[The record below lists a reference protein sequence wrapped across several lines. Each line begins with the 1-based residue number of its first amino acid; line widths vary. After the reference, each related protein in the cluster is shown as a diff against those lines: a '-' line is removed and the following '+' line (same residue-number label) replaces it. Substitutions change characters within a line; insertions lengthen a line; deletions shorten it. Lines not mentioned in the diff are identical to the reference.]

1 MHHCTQFLN
10 RFIAGPGAF
19 PPPSL
24 SFPQEA
30 FKKAPALSSQASA
43 SRWPFSWARLVATT
57 ILVTRLERAMSLVAF
72 RASAH
77 SHTLFLTHNL
87 QKIHSRDIHAHL
99 PLKIIIA
106 MTSDY
111 RALLQQKADLEKKI
125 DALIKHARTDAIT
138 EAKAMVQQYGLTK
151 EDVFPSARVKP
162 RQTGQRS
169 VGEPKF
175 RNPETGAT
183 WTGRGKPP
191 KWIEGKDR
199 ASLAI

>member
-1 MHHCTQFLN
+1 
-10 RFIAGPGAF
+10 
-19 PPPSL
+19 
-24 SFPQEA
+24 
-30 FKKAPALSSQASA
+30 
-43 SRWPFSWARLVATT
+43 
-57 ILVTRLERAMSLVAF
+57 
-72 RASAH
+72 
-77 SHTLFLTHNL
+77 
-87 QKIHSRDIHAHL
+87 
-99 PLKIIIA
+99 

-111 RALLQQKADLEKKI
+111 KALLQQKAELEKKI
-125 DALIKHARTDAIT
+125 DALIQHAKTDAIA

-151 EDVFPSARVKP
+151 EDVFPSAKSKP
-162 RQTGQRS
+162 GKHS

>member
-1 MHHCTQFLN
+1 
-10 RFIAGPGAF
+10 
-19 PPPSL
+19 
-24 SFPQEA
+24 
-30 FKKAPALSSQASA
+30 
-43 SRWPFSWARLVATT
+43 
-57 ILVTRLERAMSLVAF
+57 
-72 RASAH
+72 
-77 SHTLFLTHNL
+77 
-87 QKIHSRDIHAHL
+87 
-99 PLKIIIA
+99 

-111 RALLQQKADLEKKI
+111 KALLQQKAELEKKI
-125 DALIKHARTDAIT
+125 DALIQNAKTDAIA

-151 EDVFPSARVKP
+151 EDVFPSAKSKSGKP
-162 RQTGQRS
+162 GKRS

>member
-1 MHHCTQFLN
+1 M
-10 RFIAGPGAF
+10 
-19 PPPSL
+19 
-24 SFPQEA
+24 
-30 FKKAPALSSQASA
+30 
-43 SRWPFSWARLVATT
+43 
-57 ILVTRLERAMSLVAF
+57 
-72 RASAH
+72 
-77 SHTLFLTHNL
+77 
-87 QKIHSRDIHAHL
+87 HL

-111 RALLQQKADLEKKI
+111 KALLQQKAELEKKI
-125 DALIKHARTDAIT
+125 DALIQNAKTDAIA

-151 EDVFPSARVKP
+151 EDVFPSAKSKP
-162 RQTGQRS
+162 GKAGKHS

>member
-1 MHHCTQFLN
+1 
-10 RFIAGPGAF
+10 
-19 PPPSL
+19 
-24 SFPQEA
+24 
-30 FKKAPALSSQASA
+30 
-43 SRWPFSWARLVATT
+43 
-57 ILVTRLERAMSLVAF
+57 
-72 RASAH
+72 
-77 SHTLFLTHNL
+77 
-87 QKIHSRDIHAHL
+87 
-99 PLKIIIA
+99 

-111 RALLQQKADLEKKI
+111 KALLQQKAELEKKI
-125 DALIKHARTDAIT
+125 DALIQHAKTAAIA

-151 EDVFPSARVKP
+151 EDVFPSAKSKSGKP
-162 RQTGQRS
+162 GKASKRS

>member
-1 MHHCTQFLN
+1 
-10 RFIAGPGAF
+10 
-19 PPPSL
+19 
-24 SFPQEA
+24 
-30 FKKAPALSSQASA
+30 
-43 SRWPFSWARLVATT
+43 
-57 ILVTRLERAMSLVAF
+57 
-72 RASAH
+72 
-77 SHTLFLTHNL
+77 
-87 QKIHSRDIHAHL
+87 
-99 PLKIIIA
+99 

-111 RALLQQKADLEKKI
+111 KALLQQKAELEKKI
-125 DALIKHARTDAIT
+125 DALIQNAKTDAIA

-151 EDVFPSARVKP
+151 EDVFPSAKSKP
-162 RQTGQRS
+162 GKASKRS

>member
-1 MHHCTQFLN
+1 
-10 RFIAGPGAF
+10 
-19 PPPSL
+19 
-24 SFPQEA
+24 
-30 FKKAPALSSQASA
+30 
-43 SRWPFSWARLVATT
+43 
-57 ILVTRLERAMSLVAF
+57 
-72 RASAH
+72 
-77 SHTLFLTHNL
+77 
-87 QKIHSRDIHAHL
+87 
-99 PLKIIIA
+99 

-111 RALLQQKADLEKKI
+111 KALLQQKAELEKKI
-125 DALIKHARTDAIT
+125 DAPIQNAKTDAIA

-151 EDVFPSARVKP
+151 EDVFPSAKSKS
-162 RQTGQRS
+162 GKASKHS

>member
-1 MHHCTQFLN
+1 
-10 RFIAGPGAF
+10 
-19 PPPSL
+19 
-24 SFPQEA
+24 
-30 FKKAPALSSQASA
+30 
-43 SRWPFSWARLVATT
+43 
-57 ILVTRLERAMSLVAF
+57 
-72 RASAH
+72 
-77 SHTLFLTHNL
+77 
-87 QKIHSRDIHAHL
+87 
-99 PLKIIIA
+99 

-111 RALLQQKADLEKKI
+111 KALLQQKAELEKKI
-125 DALIKHARTDAIT
+125 DALIKHAKTDAIT

-151 EDVFPSARVKP
+151 EDVFPSAKSKP
-162 RQTGQRS
+162 NKASKRS